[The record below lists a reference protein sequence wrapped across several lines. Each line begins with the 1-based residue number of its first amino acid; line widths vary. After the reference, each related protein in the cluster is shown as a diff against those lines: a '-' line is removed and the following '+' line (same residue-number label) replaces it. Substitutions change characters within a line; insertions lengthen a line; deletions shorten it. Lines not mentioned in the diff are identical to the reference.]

1 METKEQIEEE
11 IKIIKRDQ
19 ELLIQQN
26 RKEEADYW
34 NDIIHYL
41 KWVIE

>member
-1 METKEQIEEE
+1 MKSQEQIEQE
-11 IKIIKRDQ
+11 IEVIKKNQ
-19 ELLIQQN
+19 EQLIKQN

-34 NDIIHYL
+34 NDIIYYL